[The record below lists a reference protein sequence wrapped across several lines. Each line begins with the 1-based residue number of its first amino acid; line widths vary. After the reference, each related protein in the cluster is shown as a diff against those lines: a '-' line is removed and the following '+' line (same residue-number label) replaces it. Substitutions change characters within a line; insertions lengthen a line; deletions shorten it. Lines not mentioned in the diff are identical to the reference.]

1 MSRSTPKSKRST
13 SKATAKPTDHPTR
26 WFATGT
32 IAALLG
38 LLLTWIFWWPLWQ
51 GGGLI
56 GGDIYPYYFPQK
68 VVLAEALKSGEIPF
82 WNPFVG
88 FGYPVIGESQTAAL
102 YPPNLFLYAFFSPNT
117 AYNLSQLG
125 HYVAAF
131 IGMVLLARRLQ
142 LELTGSLFAA
152 LAFVYGWFPARIC
165 LEWAIIGGAWFVW
178 ILWGATAFLQTGK
191 SRYLILTSLFLAL
204 DLIAGHYNLAFITL
218 LALIPWPWLI
228 KGLRPKTTHESEPV
242 EPKQD
247 SRHPHQQTALHSV
260 IKKLEP
266 HKRAIALGLA
276 LGLGFLIAGVQLLP
290 TWELKK
296 VSQRQAENDAFAP
309 TYGHLPPMAISQLW
323 MPWGWYANE
332 KSMDELL
339 GNRFLSV
346 PNATNQAEAQ
356 LYLGLI
362 PFLLAVTGLLIP
374 WWRRSLSLHSPSL
387 WLAVILISL
396 LFATGWPTAFLS
408 SLPGIG
414 FFRGPSRYSLVAA
427 LGIAVVAGATLDYIL
442 KQLQLN
448 KLTRGVLVA
457 LLLSITAADLWS
469 ASRQYQFQTGPY
481 FGRQVFYASLLND
494 PPIKYLNESPLRKFF
509 TETETNARLYA
520 PGQNIPS
527 LLNVSAIPVYLGLG
541 PEIYESDDVRIDFK
555 TEVPEERSD
564 AVNRLLR
571 FGVTHLLLEHAI
583 NEKEWPVE
591 PLGSVMDPFLNRA
604 LARQEPFYFYKV
616 IGSPARVSF
625 MKTPETNSQ
634 SNEVPKNEIRSVKVT
649 ANSVTIDAVIHRP
662 DTLILRDLKYP
673 GWTVTKLSAP
683 TKTPNDITSADATT
697 PECDPL
703 FRCVEVNTSTPP
715 DHSQTITWTYNPASI
730 RWGAFLSVLGL
741 LLLEGLRRGWRR
753 IETKTDKTESN
764 N

>member
-1 MSRSTPKSKRST
+1 MISL
-13 SKATAKPTDHPTR
+13 
-26 WFATGT
+26 
-32 IAALLG
+32 LLG
-38 LLLTWIFWWPLWQ
+38 LLLTWMFWWPLWQ

-68 VVLAEALKSGEIPF
+68 VALAEALKSGEIPL

-102 YPPNLFLYAFFSPNT
+102 YPPNLILYYFCSPNT
-117 AYNLSQLG
+117 AYNISQLG

-142 LELTGSLFAA
+142 LGLTGSLFAA
-152 LAFVYGWFPARIC
+152 LIFVYGWFPARIC

-178 ILWGATAFLQTGK
+178 ILWGATAFLQSGRF
-191 SRYLILTSLFLAL
+191 RYLAVTSLFLAL

-218 LALIPWPWLI
+218 LALIPLPWLV
-228 KGLRPKTTHESEPV
+228 KPLVPSAKSSETQSESSSPRLATLTSDEQSLPSNRWQSKLALLKAQKRP
-242 EPKQD
+242 
-247 SRHPHQQTALHSV
+247 
-260 IKKLEP
+260 
-266 HKRAIALGLA
+266 IALWLA
-276 LGLGFLIAGVQLLP
+276 LGVGFLIAGVQLLP

-296 VSQRQAENDAFAP
+296 VSQRQAVNDAFAP
-309 TYGHLPPMAISQLW
+309 TYGHLPPVALSQLW

-346 PNATNQAEAQ
+346 PNSTNQAEAQ
-356 LYLGLI
+356 LYLGLL
-362 PFLLAVTGLLIP
+362 PFLLALTGLLIP
-374 WWRRSLSLHSPSL
+374 WWRRSLALHRPWL

-427 LGIAVVAGATLDYIL
+427 FGIAVLAGATLDFL
-442 KQLQLN
+442 LQRLALN
-448 KLTRGVLVA
+448 RLTETIFTA
-457 LLLSITAADLWS
+457 LLLSITAGDLWA

-494 PPIKYLNESPLRKFF
+494 PPINYLNQSLLRKFF
-509 TETETNARLYA
+509 TETATNARLYA

-555 TEVPEERSD
+555 TTVQEERTD

-583 NEKEWPVE
+583 NEKEWPVK
-591 PLGSVMDPFLNRA
+591 PLGPVLDPFLNRA
-604 LARQEPFYFYKV
+604 LARQEPFYFYEV

-625 MKTPETNSQ
+625 LNNPESQ
-634 SNEVPKNEIRSVKVT
+634 HQNREGKQNEIHSIKVS
-649 ANSVTIDAVIHRP
+649 ANTVTIDATIHSP
-662 DTLILRDLKYP
+662 DTLILRDLNYP
-673 GWTVTKLSAP
+673 GWSVTTNKLAGHATKDHAVANDNAP
-683 TKTPNDITSADATT
+683 AKEHALTSHA
-697 PECDPL
+697 CDPL
-703 FRCVEVNTSTPP
+703 FRCIEVNTST
-715 DHSQTITWTYNPASI
+715 HSDPQQSGDRQSITWTYQPASV
-730 RWGAFLSVLGL
+730 RWGIFLSGLGL
-741 LLLEGLRRGWRR
+741 ILLEGLRQVWRR
-753 IETKTDKTESN
+753 IESKSEKTVTNS
-764 N
+764 